1 MIRRPRIATRTDP
14 LFPYPTIFRSTL
26 RRLLEE
32 CAGVVQQIIIDPE
45 GDFFS
50 FGDKFGH
57 TVVEANGLT
66 TARLA
71 SIGRKVRELRGSIV
85 LCLEGMHVEEQMEAA
100 IAFLG
105 SVFSA
110 DPGHWHPAIVS
121 VDEAHLFAPHGD
133 NGVSRETRKAS
144 LETMREL
151 MCRG

>member
-1 MIRRPRIATRTDP
+1 MTRPTPRHTPTAP
-14 LFPYPTIFRSTL
+14 LFPSTTLLRS
-26 RRLLEE
+26 
-32 CAGVVQQIIIDPE
+32 
-45 GDFFS
+45 
-50 FGDKFGH
+50 
-57 TVVEANGLT
+57 GLPP
-66 TARLA
+66 ARLA

-144 LETMREL
+144 LETMRDL
-151 MCRG
+151 MCRGRKRGLAGIQIGR